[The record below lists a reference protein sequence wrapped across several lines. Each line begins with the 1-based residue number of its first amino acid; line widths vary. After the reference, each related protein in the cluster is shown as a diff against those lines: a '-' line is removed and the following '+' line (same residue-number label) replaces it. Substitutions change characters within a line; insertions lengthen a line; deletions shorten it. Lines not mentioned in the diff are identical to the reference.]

1 MAIETIKKSALTDI
15 ANAIGIQN
23 GGTDTYPPSEMAA
36 VLALDDVKE
45 GAPFQAV
52 DTSDAGVISDFVFDA
67 IKAQSR
73 LIKTTHPT
81 RCPPPAILMLSWDIG
96 IKIWT
101 LPLSDETLKLN

>member
-81 RCPPPAILMLSWDIG
+81 RCPPGNPHAFVGHRNKNLDAT
-96 IKIWT
+96 T
-101 LPLSDETLKLN
+101 LGRDA